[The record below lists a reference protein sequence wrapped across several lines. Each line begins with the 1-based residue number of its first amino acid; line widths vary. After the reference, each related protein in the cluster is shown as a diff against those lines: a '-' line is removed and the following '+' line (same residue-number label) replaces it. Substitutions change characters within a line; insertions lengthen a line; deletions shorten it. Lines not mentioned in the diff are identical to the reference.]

1 MKFIWENGEVYCR
14 CTIRPKVRIKTKEW
28 EGTFRP
34 YWVDAVGYIKVN
46 FGVDYEAHIYGT
58 VSPAPPKRFDNLSDA
73 KAYVEEQSIIGLA
86 VNKLGV

>member
-14 CTIRPKVRIKTKEW
+14 CTVRPEVRINVKEW
-28 EGTFRP
+28 EGTLKP

-46 FGVDYEAHIYGT
+46 AADCEANIYGT
-58 VSPAPPKRFDNLSDA
+58 VSSAPPKRFNNLSDA
-73 KAYVEEQSIIGLA
+73 KAYVEEQSLIGLT